1 MMSGAT
7 QVIEATSV
15 TAKQATMT
23 AIVQHRYGTASEEV
37 LRLEQIALPTIS
49 DEEVL
54 VRVRAAGV
62 DRGTWH
68 LMAGIPR
75 LMRILGF
82 GLKGPKTP
90 VPGLDLAG
98 TVEAVGKNVT
108 GIEPGDEVFGTGK
121 RSFAEYAPIRAS
133 RLAPK
138 PANLTFEQAAAVAVS
153 ATVALQAVR
162 DKAKVQPG
170 ERVLIVGASG
180 GVGTFAVQIAKA
192 FGAEVTGVSSTAK
205 MDLVRAIGAD
215 HVIDYTSEDF
225 TDGPRRYDVIIDI
238 GGNRR
243 VLDLRRALTRKG
255 RLVLAG
261 GENGGRFLGGIERN
275 LRAHLLSPFGSQK
288 LGAFVSRLH
297 REDLMVLRE
306 LLESGAI
313 VPTIDRAYPLSEAP
327 AAIRYLAEGKARGK
341 VVIRI

>member
-1 MMSGAT
+1 MRTAAT

-15 TAKQATMT
+15 TTKQATMT
-23 AIVQHRYGTASEEV
+23 AIVQHRYGTAPKKV

-108 GIEPGDEVFGTGK
+108 GIEPGEEVFGTGK
-121 RSFAEYAPIRAS
+121 GSFAEYAPIRAS

-180 GVGTFAVQIAKA
+180 GVGT
-192 FGAEVTGVSSTAK
+192 
-205 MDLVRAIGAD
+205 
-215 HVIDYTSEDF
+215 
-225 TDGPRRYDVIIDI
+225 
-238 GGNRR
+238 
-243 VLDLRRALTRKG
+243 
-255 RLVLAG
+255 
-261 GENGGRFLGGIERN
+261 
-275 LRAHLLSPFGSQK
+275 
-288 LGAFVSRLH
+288 
-297 REDLMVLRE
+297 
-306 LLESGAI
+306 
-313 VPTIDRAYPLSEAP
+313 
-327 AAIRYLAEGKARGK
+327 
-341 VVIRI
+341 